1 MEQMMQEIQKRAD
14 AVLKSP
20 QGWDPVALR
29 KALVIINYIAK
40 EEVRKCK

>member
-40 EEVRKCK
+40 EEVWKCK